1 MPQLQLHRQHQD
13 LPPHQ
18 FSPPPSLPTNA
29 RLPINRCNLPA
40 VILGGLTYQAH
51 PVALE
56 IDGIR
61 AFHQDL
67 FRLLAPIEQARERA
81 ERFVDY
87 MAAHFC
93 LDDLEA
99 AGLSAQRVKK
109 YRRNANYLRMVRGWS
124 FDADGRE
131 GAVLKHWVET
141 RFGLLARHHGGPLAG
156 DDGEAYQRYLAQGAQ
171 GLYATNALEAQLD
184 LLYTYCQYELVRQ
197 HPEETHLTLYRG
209 INRFGE
215 HELLDSGRKTDSCSA
230 MDTRQAKAP
239 AGAIEG
245 DRGMGTEAGRAALSG
260 RRRVLLNNLNSFTGN
275 RERACEFGDYILEAQ
290 VPLPKVFFYNSLLP
304 GMLKGEDECVVIG
317 GVYEVAM
324 SCL

>member
-1 MPQLQLHRQHQD
+1 M
-13 LPPHQ
+13 
-18 FSPPPSLPTNA
+18 
-29 RLPINRCNLPA
+29 
-40 VILGGLTYQAH
+40 ILGGLTYQAH

-61 AFHQDL
+61 AFHRDL
-67 FRLLAPIEQARERA
+67 FQLLAPIEQARERA

-99 AGLSAQRVKK
+99 AGLAAERVKK

-141 RFGLLARHHGGPLAG
+141 RFGLLARHHGGPLNGG
-156 DDGEAYQRYLAQGAQ
+156 DDDAYQRYLAQGAQ

-209 INRFGE
+209 MNRIGE
-215 HELLDSGRKTDSCSA
+215 HEVLDD
-230 MDTRQAKAP
+230 
-239 AGAIEG
+239 
-245 DRGMGTEAGRAALSG
+245 DRGKAGSVLTG
-260 RRRVLLNNLNSFTGN
+260 RRRVLLNNLNSFTSN
-275 RERACEFGDYILEAQ
+275 RERACEFGDYILEVE

-304 GMLKGEDECVVIG
+304 GMLKGEDELVVIG
-317 GVYEVAM
+317 GVYEVGM